1 MTAHNR
7 KLAKA
12 DKSASRS
19 CRTLHQISLLI
30 LLCLLRMY
38 ASGKSNFA
46 LK

>member
-12 DKSASRS
+12 DKSAMRS
-19 CRTLHQISLLI
+19 NRKLHQISLLI
-30 LLCLLRMY
+30 LLCLFIVY
-38 ASGKSNFA
+38 TSGKSDFA